1 MKPIY
6 RKYFRKAAL
15 VWAACL
21 VLFFFIHVFMLA
33 PQGKSKKQIQKQLAG
48 RKQMYASALKA
59 TRQETK
65 IRLNEQIEQLQNALK
80 DFVID
85 FEDSANLT
93 FDVSQIASEKRL
105 VSFSIKGKE
114 SRGGSSKP
122 KGKYLSENH
131 FGISFIGDFNQ
142 FATFLNALERHRP
155 VVFVDKFKI
164 TRSRQEDSDHSVNM
178 DLVVLVKKRQ
188 DS

>member
-6 RKYFRKAAL
+6 RKYFVKTAL
-15 VWAACL
+15 TWAGCL
-21 VLFFFIHVFMLA
+21 VLFFFIHIFMLA
-33 PQGKSKKQIQKQLAG
+33 PQEKSKKQIGKQLAEQ
-48 RKQMYASALKA
+48 KQMYASALKA
-59 TRQETK
+59 TKQETK

-85 FEDSANLT
+85 FDDSANLT
-93 FDVSQIASEKRL
+93 FDISQIANEKRL
-105 VSFSIKGKE
+105 ASFSIKGKE

-122 KGKYLSENH
+122 KGKHLSENH
-131 FGISFIGDFNQ
+131 FGISFTGDFNQ

-164 TRSRQEDSDHSVNM
+164 TRSRQEDSDHKVNM
-178 DLVVLVKKRQ
+178 DLVVLVKKQQ

>member
-6 RKYFRKAAL
+6 RKYFTKAAL
-15 VWAACL
+15 AWAGCL
-21 VLFFFIHVFMLA
+21 ILFFFIHMFMLA
-33 PQGKSKKQIQKQLAG
+33 PQGKSKKQIGKQLAEQ
-48 RKQMYASALKA
+48 KQMYASALKA
-59 TRQETK
+59 TQQENK
-65 IRLNEQIEQLQNALK
+65 IRLNEQIERLQNALK
-80 DFVID
+80 DFVVD

-93 FDVSQIASEKRL
+93 FDISQIANEKRL
-105 VSFSIKGKE
+105 ASFSIKGKE

-122 KGKYLSENH
+122 NGKYLSENR
-131 FGISFIGDFNQ
+131 FGISFTGDFNQ

-164 TRSRQEDSDHSVNM
+164 TRSRQEDSGHKVNM
-178 DLVVLVKKRQ
+178 DLAVLVKKRQ

>member
-6 RKYFRKAAL
+6 RRYFVKTAL
-15 VWAACL
+15 TWAGCFM
-21 VLFFFIHVFMLA
+21 LFFFIHMLMLA
-33 PQGKSKKQIQKQLAG
+33 PQGKNKKQIERQLAG
-48 RKQMYASALKA
+48 QKQIYASALKA
-59 TRQETK
+59 TQQETK
-65 IRLNEQIEQLQNALK
+65 VRSNEQIEQLRNALK

-93 FDVSQIASEKRL
+93 FDISQIVNEKKLAS
-105 VSFSIKGKE
+105 FGIKGKE

-122 KGKYLSENH
+122 NGKYLSENH
-131 FGISFIGDFNQ
+131 FGISFTGDFNQ

-155 VVFVDKFKI
+155 VIFVDKFEI
-164 TRSRQEDSDHSVNM
+164 TRSRQENSGHEVNM

-188 DS
+188 DI

>member
-6 RKYFRKAAL
+6 RKYFKKAAL
-15 VWAACL
+15 VWAGCL
-21 VLFFFIHVFMLA
+21 VLFFFIHMFMLA
-33 PQGKSKKQIQKQLAG
+33 PQGKNKRQIGRLLAG
-48 RKQMYASALKA
+48 QKQMYASALKA
-59 TRQETK
+59 TQQETK

-164 TRSRQEDSDHSVNM
+164 TRSRQEDSGHSVNM